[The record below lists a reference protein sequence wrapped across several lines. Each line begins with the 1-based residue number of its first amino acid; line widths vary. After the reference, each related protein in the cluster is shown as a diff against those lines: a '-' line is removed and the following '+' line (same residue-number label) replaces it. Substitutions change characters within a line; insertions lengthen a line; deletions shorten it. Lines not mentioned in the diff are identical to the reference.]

1 MIYRWTF
8 NIFVKRKSI
17 ELSTYINWLC
27 PGCHNFRWHLTNFS
41 LTVKLK
47 IVDYSMI
54 KRKLIELF
62 TNIDWIL
69 INFKKS
75 RWNLTN
81 LSLKVKIIIVAFSN
95 LFNKNSLRAQQ
106 HLNWSWVI
114 FISIFVRKS
123 TIIGFLCFAVLMSL
137 FLASLSLNFV
147 HHLCL
152 GIPSCMPR
160 DAIKQKEKKKREWG
174 RKRDNYYQLLNYN
187 TEHRNCKIWY
197 QITFLLPDLTQSM
210 IQKSVF

>member
-106 HLNWSWVI
+106 HLNWNWVI

-123 TIIGFLCFAVLMSL
+123 TIL
-137 FLASLSLNFV
+137 FTIYVLAS
-147 HHLCL
+147 HPACL
-152 GIPSCMPR
+152 GM
-160 DAIKQKEKKKREWG
+160 QLN
-174 RKRDNYYQLLNYN
+174 RKRKKSENEAEKDIITINYWIITPN
-187 TEHRNCKIWY
+187 TEIV
-197 QITFLLPDLTQSM
+197 
-210 IQKSVF
+210 KSGTR

>member
-1 MIYRWTF
+1 MSR
-8 NIFVKRKSI
+8 
-17 ELSTYINWLC
+17 
-27 PGCHNFRWHLTNFS
+27 FRWHLTNFS

-81 LSLKVKIIIVAFSN
+81 LSLKVKIIIVTISN

-106 HLNWSWVI
+106 HLNWNWVI

-152 GIPSCMPR
+152 GSHPACLGM
-160 DAIKQKEKKKREWG
+160 QLN
-174 RKRDNYYQLLNYN
+174 RKRKKSENEAEKDIITINYWIITPN
-187 TEHRNCKIWY
+187 TEIV
-197 QITFLLPDLTQSM
+197 
-210 IQKSVF
+210 KSGTR